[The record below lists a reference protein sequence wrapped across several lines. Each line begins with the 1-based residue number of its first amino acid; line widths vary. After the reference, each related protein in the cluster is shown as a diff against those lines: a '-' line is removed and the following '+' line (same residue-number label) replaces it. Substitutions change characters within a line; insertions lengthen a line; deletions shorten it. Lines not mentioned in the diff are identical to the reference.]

1 MDIHARIRI
10 AAVVPASGRITQ
22 QVRNSDAL
30 LKRTRPTAFI
40 NTAARATHSRR
51 KKSVL
56 YARPPRPCRAAR
68 GGGLFFLTVLFSLHM
83 LTESL
88 WNALALCAALVAL
101 LIWIKKSSTTP
112 SRAALKIYSFF
123 LPDVFQSVAS
133 LARPLTFIVFRPNS
147 HDEYWFTADPLLELC
162 GRAGSCGF
170 ARKRELWMDL
180 HVCECVSESCAR
192 TPPREH
198 SLQRGK
204 RQICN
209 LAECFHTFVIGFPI
223 VGVAFHHFLYNA
235 NAKVNTEFE
244 ANGFRCVVRKT

>member
-112 SRAALKIYSFF
+112 SRAALKIYSEPNFA
-123 LPDVFQSVAS
+123 PCRARVAR
-133 LARPLTFIVFRPNS
+133 LLFPARRFSKCRLSSAPAHFYCFSSEFTWRILIHSGSAFGIMRPRRQLWFRAKTRVMN
-147 HDEYWFTADPLLELC
+147 
-162 GRAGSCGF
+162 GF
-170 ARKRELWMDL
+170 ACVWVCERELRP
-180 HVCECVSESCAR
+180 HAAAR
-192 TPPREH
+192 TLT
-198 SLQRGK
+198 SKGK
-204 RQICN
+204 TSN
-209 LAECFHTFVIGFPI
+209 L
-223 VGVAFHHFLYNA
+223 
-235 NAKVNTEFE
+235 
-244 ANGFRCVVRKT
+244 